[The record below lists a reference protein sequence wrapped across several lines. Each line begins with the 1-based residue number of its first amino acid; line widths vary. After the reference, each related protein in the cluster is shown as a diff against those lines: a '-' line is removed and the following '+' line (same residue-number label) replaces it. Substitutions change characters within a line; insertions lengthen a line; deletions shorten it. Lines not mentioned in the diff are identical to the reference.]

1 MYLCSLQV
9 VLLFKKNL
17 LSGMMSGI
25 KNIIGGIGKMGS
37 GLMSK
42 VSGGGGAW

>member
-1 MYLCSLQV
+1 
-9 VLLFKKNL
+9 
-17 LSGMMSGI
+17 MSGI

-42 VSGGGGAW
+42 VSGGGGAGGGVE